1 MKKAI
6 TILAILAIVVCAVFA
21 ENDPEV
27 RPNGAERI
35 TVITKVD
42 REIPIL
48 KLVGSLSD
56 AFTNA
61 EDSNT
66 VKQEGFPNEGDVTPA
81 TVADITGNANNGGE
95 LDATSKD
102 ISHEDVK
109 AYFKVT
115 STAARCDFVYTITV
129 TATNLKSTTQ
139 GVTYEIPAGY
149 AFAHQAAGTELPAK
163 LAVEAGGDNE
173 SFTATATYTGE
184 TAAATIGTFDI
195 TWAKDIHAPEATYK
209 ADVTMTYSV
218 E

>member
-56 AFTNA
+56 AFTNPA
-61 EDSNT
+61 NSNT
-66 VKQEGFPNEGDVTPA
+66 VKQEGFPHEGDVTPV
-81 TVADITGNANNGGE
+81 TVDEIGNANNGGE

-149 AFAHQAAGTELPAK
+149 TFANQLAGTDLPAK
-163 LAVEAGGDNE
+163 LDVEAGGDE
-173 SFTATATYTGE
+173 GRFTATATYTGE
-184 TAAATIGTFDI
+184 TAATTIGTFDI